1 MAEVIISAK
10 NISKIYHLG
19 DVTVP
24 ALQNVSVDVRRGDF
38 LIITGRN
45 GAGKSTLMHNLAVL
59 DRPDSGE
66 IYIHNHEVTKMIR
79 KERIGLRLQKLGYI
93 FQEYALIAE
102 LSALENVMLPAM
114 MLGPM
119 SASQQRA
126 TKLLTMVGMEKHLSQ
141 LPSQLSGGEQQKV
154 AIARALINDPEILFA
169 DEPTANLD
177 TIAAREVMTL
187 FKKLNEEQERTIVMV
202 THEPE
207 ETAFANRIIQL
218 SDGKLISDSRQP

>member
-1 MAEVIISAK
+1 MAEVIIAAK

-19 DVTVP
+19 EVTVP
-24 ALQNVSVDVRRGDF
+24 ALQNLSVDVQRGDF
-38 LIITGRN
+38 LVITGRN

-66 IYIHNHEVTKMIR
+66 IYIYHHEVAKMVK
-79 KERIGLRLQKLGYI
+79 KERIALRLHKLGYI

-119 SASQQRA
+119 RASQQRA
-126 TKLLTMVGMEKHLSQ
+126 IELLTMVGMEKHLQQ

-154 AIARALINDPEILFA
+154 AIARALINNPEILFA

-177 TIAAREVMTL
+177 TIAAQEVMAL
-187 FKKLNEEQERTIVMV
+187 FKKLNGEQQRTIVMV

-207 ETAFANRIIQL
+207 ETAFANRIIKL